1 MIQLLYACFLSV
13 WRRCF
18 GCSGWELPII
28 KHRVIQHIIGALA
41 CFGICLYNDYHWI
54 QAILCS
60 VVLQGLYWARAH
72 GEFFDY
78 GHSNPVN
85 VARYEKEWWWKFVK
99 KIMPESVYYSFTCDF
114 ICMTVRYT
122 LPAILCGLVL
132 FNIPVMFMGLV
143 LSCVYA
149 LMWKFHDWYGL
160 KNPTNISEWIVGFI
174 TGLFIGG

>member
-1 MIQLLYACFLSV
+1 MNLLYACFLSA

-18 GCSGWELPII
+18 GSDGWGLPII

-54 QAILCS
+54 QAVLCAG
-60 VVLQGLYWARAH
+60 VLQGLYWARSH
-72 GEFFDY
+72 GACFDF
-78 GHSNPVN
+78 GHGTVDLK
-85 VARYEKEWWWKFVK
+85 RYEQLWYWKYVK
-99 KIMPESVYYSFTCDF
+99 KIIPESEWYTYTGDF
-114 ICMTVRYT
+114 ILMTVRYT

-132 FNIPVMFMGLV
+132 WNIPVMFMGLA

-149 LMWKFHDWYGL
+149 LLWKFHDWYGL